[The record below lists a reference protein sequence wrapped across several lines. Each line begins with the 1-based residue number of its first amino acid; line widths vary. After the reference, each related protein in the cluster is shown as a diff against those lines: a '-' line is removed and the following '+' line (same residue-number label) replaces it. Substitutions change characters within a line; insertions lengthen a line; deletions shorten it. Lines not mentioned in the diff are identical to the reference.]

1 MSAETE
7 ENEPADD
14 SSNSDTTNTPGG
26 KVSQSTSSQLEQ
38 IIQRLPTC
46 VNRDFID
53 EVSSLCDIRPGG
65 KLENVLAETICF
77 LFLCILVLCT
87 QAKTM
92 FFGATLRLYS
102 QDT

>member
-53 EVSSLCDIRPGG
+53 EVSSLCNIRPGSR
-65 KLENVLAETICF
+65 LENVLAEAICF
-77 LFLCILVLCT
+77 LFVCIWYYVLRRKLCFLVL
-87 QAKTM
+87 
-92 FFGATLRLYS
+92 L
-102 QDT
+102 